1 MNDEAQMTNDEGM
14 TNVERMRDDFEDAF
28 WNHDVLAVTRE
39 ETGEKRA
46 YDLEERTPRFGQG
59 TARNFLEYLEERK
72 EWMTKVRR

>member
-1 MNDEAQMTNDEGM
+1 MTNDE
-14 TNVERMRDDFEDAF
+14 
-28 WNHDVLAVTRE
+28 E

-59 TARNFLEYLEERK
+59 IARNFLEYLEERK